1 MSHLWTQWNW
11 EPWLLAC
18 IGITTVPYLI
28 GMWRMGREQRGRIL
42 GSWRALSFLA
52 GIAVLLMALDSP
64 LDEVADDLF
73 SAHMLQ
79 HMLLLLVIPPL
90 LVAGRPVIT
99 WLWAFDLDARRAV
112 VRSWT
117 RAGLQAAFNG
127 LMRPLVVWLLLTVA
141 LCFWHLPG
149 PYGWAL
155 QHEWIHDL
163 EHLSFLA
170 LSLAFWTIVI
180 EPYGQRRALSYG
192 ATIVFVVSS
201 GFVMS
206 LIGAVLTLAP
216 HPVYAVHLDTVR
228 YGMTALEDQQLAGII
243 MWIPSNLVHL
253 GALCAVFFAWFRAD
267 ERRAPRFKNTA
278 RNAAMHSLLV
288 LPLVAIALGGC
299 ARGTAEQHDA
309 RRGAQ
314 LIDQY
319 GCGACHTIPG
329 ISGADGLVGPPLT
342 HWSQRSYIAGVLP
355 NDPDNLALWISHPQH
370 VIPGVDMP
378 EMGVSEQDAR
388 YISAYLYTIH

>member
-1 MSHLWTQWNW
+1 MLQLLTQWTW

-18 IGITTVPYLI
+18 IALTTVPYLI
-28 GMWRMGREQRGRIL
+28 GLARMGREQRGKIL
-42 GSWRALSFLA
+42 GRWRAPSFLT
-52 GIAVLLMALDSP
+52 GIVVLLLALESP
-64 LDEVADDLF
+64 LDEAADDLF

-99 WLWAFDLDARRAV
+99 WLWAFDLDARRTI
-112 VRSWT
+112 VRGWT
-117 RAGLQAAFNG
+117 RAGLQSVFNG
-127 LMRPLVVWLLLTVA
+127 LMRPVVVWLLLAVA

-155 QHEWIHDL
+155 HHEWVHDL
-163 EHLSFLA
+163 EHLSFLT

-180 EPYGQRRALSYG
+180 EPYGRRRALSHG
-192 ATIVFVVSS
+192 GTIVFVVSS

-206 LIGAVLTLAP
+206 LIGAILTLAP
-216 HPVYAVHLDTVR
+216 HPIYAVHLDTAR
-228 YGMTALEDQQLAGII
+228 YGLTALADQQLAGII
-243 MWIPSNLVHL
+243 MWIPSNLVHI
-253 GALCAVFFAWFRAD
+253 GALCAVFFAWFHAD
-267 ERRAPRFKNTA
+267 ERRAPRFKSNA
-278 RNAAMHSLLV
+278 RKIAMHSLLV
-288 LPLVAIALGGC
+288 LPLAAIGLDGC
-299 ARGTAEQHDA
+299 ARSDPDA
-309 RRGAQ
+309 QRGAQ

-329 ISGADGLVGPPLT
+329 IRGADGVVGPPLT
-342 HWSQRSYIAGVLP
+342 HWSQRSYIAGLMP
-355 NDPDNLALWISHPQH
+355 NDPDNLAMWISHPQH
-370 VIPGVDMP
+370 VLPGVGMP